1 MTLIEEIQSALKEG
15 NVVIG
20 YNESLEFLRND
31 SPKLMVVANN
41 IQDNKRKEL
50 EHDAN
55 ISGIKMETFD
65 GSSVELG
72 VICGKPFPISVLVIK
87 K

>member
-1 MTLIEEIQSALKEG
+1 MSLVEQIQSAVKEN

-20 YNESLEFLRND
+20 YRKSLEYLKNS
-31 SPKLMVVANN
+31 SPRLVVIAEN
-41 IQDNKRKEL
+41 IQGDRKREIDS
-50 EHDAN
+50 DAGL
-55 ISGIKMETFD
+55 SGITVETFE
-65 GSSVELG
+65 GSSKELG